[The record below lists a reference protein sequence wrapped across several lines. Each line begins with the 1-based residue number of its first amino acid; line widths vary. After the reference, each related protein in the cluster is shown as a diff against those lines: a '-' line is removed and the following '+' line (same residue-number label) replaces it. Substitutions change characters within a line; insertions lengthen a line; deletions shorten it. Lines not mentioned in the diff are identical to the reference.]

1 MNIVFVSD
9 IHGCHARLIP
19 VLDFFERIEGDKIL
33 CIGGDIIN
41 YGPRNGLPAEGL
53 DPQAIVESLNKIS
66 SSIVAVRGNCDSE
79 VDQMLLRFPISSD
92 FAVVTDG
99 SRRFFITH
107 GHKLLDD
114 DKLPWLS
121 TDVIV
126 SGHTHMW
133 NLSRDAQGVVHLNTG
148 SVTFPKGGNPP
159 TFAHYDGSRL
169 NVLNLFTGEVLAS
182 ELL

>member
-9 IHGCHARLIP
+9 IHGCYARLRP
-19 VLDFFERIEGDKIL
+19 VLDYFERIGGDKIL

-53 DPQAIVESLNKIS
+53 DPQAIVEALNKMS

-107 GHKLLDD
+107 GHKILSDD
-114 DKLPWLS
+114 NIPWLS

-126 SGHTHMW
+126 SGHTHLW
-133 NLSRDAQGVVHLNTG
+133 NLSRDAHGVVHLNTG

-159 TFAHYDGSRL
+159 TFAHYDGRSL
-169 NVLNLFTGEVLAS
+169 KVLSLSTGEALAAE
-182 ELL
+182 EL